1 MPLPNIKTLHLPRP
15 RILVI
20 LGIIAL
26 VFLFSLRSVEK
37 TGDRLQI
44 ALPLLGLGCAVMDG
58 KAMQYTGRFL
68 LMETILKSSKYGLG
82 DAAINQRPKGG
93 DKGFPSGHTTAAVFG
108 ATALV
113 NGCLKESKAAQALVI
128 LTAGFVGGSRIE
140 AGAHTLWQV
149 IAGALLG
156 WLTQFLVLR
165 GFDRGFRTVVG
176 YFCRKLTELAPMNR
190 VRSISRAIAKTDEGG
205 LNRSRLALFAAGVVV
220 LAAALVAA
228 SSARSEVELSFYSGL
243 QTAPHS
249 TVSGTDPLGVGAF
262 SFGAGWDGK
271 SFSPPPYYGLRA
283 IWWRDENLGFSI
295 DFAHSKVYADGATLA
310 ASGFPVLEFTDG
322 LNVLILGVNY
332 RWPEQWG
339 RFTPYV
345 SGGLGVAIPHVE
357 VQTTAAAPTTLDF
370 QMAGPSAAVSAG
382 VSYSLNDRWAL
393 FGEYRGTY
401 SKISADLVGGGT
413 LKTDIITN
421 SLNLGVSFKF

>member
-1 MPLPNIKTLHLPRP
+1 MSFSPLKELRLPRP
-15 RILVI
+15 RVLVV

-26 VFLFSLRSVEK
+26 VFAFSVRSVER

-44 ALPLLGLGCAVMDG
+44 ALPLLGLGCAMMDG
-58 KAMQYTGRFL
+58 KAIQYTGRFL

-82 DAAINQRPKGG
+82 DAAINQRPNGG

-113 NGCLKESKAAQALVI
+113 NGCLKESRAAQGLVI
-128 LTAGFVGGSRIE
+128 MTAGFVGGSRIE

-149 IAGALLG
+149 VAGALLG
-156 WLTQFLVLR
+156 WLTQFLALR
-165 GFDRGFRTVVG
+165 SFDRGFRAVVS
-176 YFCRKLTELAPMNR
+176 FFRRKLAELALVDRIRKASM
-190 VRSISRAIAKTDEGG
+190 AIAKTEDGSPS
-205 LNRSRLALFAAGVVV
+205 RSRLGLLVAGFVV

-228 SSARSEVELSFYSGL
+228 TTARSEVELAFYSGV

-249 TVSGTDPLGVGAF
+249 TVSGTDPLGAGAF
-262 SFGAGWDGK
+262 SFGAGWDGR
-271 SFSPPPYYGLRA
+271 SFELPPYYGLRA
-283 IWWRDENLGFSI
+283 IWWRDENLGFSV

-322 LNVLILGVNY
+322 LNVLIFGVNY

-357 VQTTAAAPTTLDF
+357 VQTTAAAPTTLNF
-370 QMAGPSAAVSAG
+370 QLAGPSAAISAG
-382 VSYSLNDRWAL
+382 VSYSLNERWAL

-401 SKISADLVGGGT
+401 SKISADLTGGGT